1 MIYIRIHAEDRPNSI
16 HILSGPGA
24 IMTRPHFEID
34 AIQLVQPV
42 GPAMESFFW
51 GPLSGN
57 SNTFCKSS
65 GARKFLRSNIY
76 GF

>member
-24 IMTRPHFEID
+24 RRTRI

-65 GARKFLRSNIY
+65 VARKFRRSDIY